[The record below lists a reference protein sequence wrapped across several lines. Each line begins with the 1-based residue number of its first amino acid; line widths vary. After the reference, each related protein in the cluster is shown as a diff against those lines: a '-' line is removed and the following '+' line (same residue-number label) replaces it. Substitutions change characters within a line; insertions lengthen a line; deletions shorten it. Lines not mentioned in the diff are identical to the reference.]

1 MGLFGAKKRRT
12 REIAHEVL
20 KPLGV
25 DVKDLTES
33 SARDFEASMR
43 RVVNMDKDNDL
54 YNRQT
59 GWSRNGDLDES
70 ARKQRDRT

>member
-1 MGLFGAKKRRT
+1 MMGLFGAKKRRT

-25 DVKDLTES
+25 DLKDLTERS
-33 SARDFEASMR
+33 QANFEGEMR
-43 RVVNMDKDNDL
+43 RVVNMDKDNEL

-59 GWSRNGDLDES
+59 GWRHDEKID
-70 ARKQRDRT
+70 ATQRKANR

>member
-1 MGLFGAKKRRT
+1 MGLFGAKNRRT

-25 DVKDLTES
+25 DTKDLTETS
-33 SARDFEASMR
+33 KRDFEGRMR
-43 RVVNMDKDNDL
+43 RVVDMNRDDDL

-59 GWSRNGDLDES
+59 GWSKGER
-70 ARKQRDRT
+70 

>member
-1 MGLFGAKKRRT
+1 MGLFGAKRRRT

-25 DVKDLTES
+25 DLKDLKEHS
-33 SARDFEASMR
+33 RINLEAEMR

-59 GWSRNGDLDES
+59 GWRRDEKID
-70 ARKQRDRT
+70 ATNRKADR